1 MKIEIQLRQIRHY
14 EEQKEKQKNMVRSFE
29 INKKGNAAK
38 WQKIIINAKKGNIS
52 IWQEIKINKDDD
64 GNITKQRL
72 LVHRITSTLDQHCHS

>member
-38 WQKIIINAKKGNIS
+38 WQKIIINAKKEGNIT
-52 IWQEIKINKDDD
+52 IWQEITIN
-64 GNITKQRL
+64 R
-72 LVHRITSTLDQHCHS
+72 